1 MGKYF
6 TVAINSIKKNLVYR
20 MNNLITAVS
29 VFLSFIMLF
38 YFWNSIYMQGN
49 RIGSYSLNEM
59 ISYYVFMT
67 IFQLLITGDN
77 TAWSIGEEI
86 RNGQIINSILKPI
99 NYLKYKMSQSF
110 GNLAYRFVIFL
121 PAILIAIFVL
131 RDFLTHA
138 QNFQAYFVFSVLAIV
153 SYVLFFLVYFTVGV
167 IGFWTVESNSFF
179 WTCWVVVNFMQG
191 GLIPLDLLPAWFSAL
206 SEYLPFKYLFF
217 VPVGLIT
224 GRLQFSYAM
233 IFIPLL
239 WCVGIYLFA
248 QFLYVKGMKKYE
260 GIGI

>member
-20 MNNLITAVS
+20 MNNFITAIS

-49 RIGSYSLNEM
+49 KIGSYSLNEM

-67 IFQLLITGDN
+67 IFQLLVIGDN

-86 RNGQIINSILKPI
+86 RNGQITNSILKPI
-99 NYLKYKMSQSF
+99 NYLRYKLSQSF
-110 GNLAYRFVIFL
+110 GNLAYRIVIFL
-121 PAILIAIFVL
+121 PVSLIAIFAL
-131 RDFLTHA
+131 KSYLTHA
-138 QNFQAYFVFSVLAIV
+138 QNFETYVFFSLLSLV
-153 SYVLFFLVYFTVGV
+153 SYILFFLLYFVVGV
-167 IGFWTVESNSFF
+167 IAFWTVESNNLF
-179 WTCWVVVNFMQG
+179 WTCWVIINFMQG
-191 GLIPLDLLPAWFSAL
+191 GLIPLDLLPKWFLML

-217 VPVGLIT
+217 VPIGLIT
-224 GRLQFSYAM
+224 GRLQFDYTM
-233 IFIPLL
+233 ILIPLL

-248 QFLYVKGMKKYE
+248 QFLYLKGMKKYE
-260 GIGI
+260 GFGI